1 MATVPQENLGPQET
15 FGVSDT
21 LDQANHQD
29 GHLSQAVAAVE
40 LSGADSLHGND
51 SPSARED
58 RSLLDAAAAL
68 PAQFRER
75 ISRGI
80 DWRVVGWLGFI
91 HLGALAAPFYFTWKG
106 VLLALVLGWLTGGV
120 GICMGYHR
128 LLTHSSFNTFR
139 PIRWIIAF
147 LGNLA
152 GQGSPLMWVAQHR
165 RHHAFSD
172 HEGDPHSPKH
182 GAWWSHMLW
191 LMPTFDTKYYEALFR
206 RYAPDLLRDPFI
218 RLLDKTFVIWYLVTG
233 LALFLF
239 GYSIWDARTG
249 CSFVVYGM
257 FVRMVYV
264 LHSTWFVNSASHI
277 WGYRNYATKDNSRNL
292 WWVGLLTYGE
302 GWHNNHH
309 AFQRM
314 ARHGHRW
321 WEIDLTYWSICMME
335 KLGLAWN
342 VVHSVHGAHTRRRKA
357 ARRRAARRAR

>member
-29 GHLSQAVAAVE
+29 GQLSQAVAVDE
-40 LSGADSLHGND
+40 LGGADCLPSND

-152 GQGSPLMWVAQHR
+152 G
-165 RHHAFSD
+165 
-172 HEGDPHSPKH
+172 
-182 GAWWSHMLW
+182 
-191 LMPTFDTKYYEALFR
+191 
-206 RYAPDLLRDPFI
+206 
-218 RLLDKTFVIWYLVTG
+218 
-233 LALFLF
+233 
-239 GYSIWDARTG
+239 
-249 CSFVVYGM
+249 
-257 FVRMVYV
+257 
-264 LHSTWFVNSASHI
+264 
-277 WGYRNYATKDNSRNL
+277 
-292 WWVGLLTYGE
+292 
-302 GWHNNHH
+302 
-309 AFQRM
+309 
-314 ARHGHRW
+314 
-321 WEIDLTYWSICMME
+321 
-335 KLGLAWN
+335 
-342 VVHSVHGAHTRRRKA
+342 
-357 ARRRAARRAR
+357 